1 MPGHAFAMEEL
12 FVRQVDIGVADM
24 DISVDDQLT
33 SARVVVERATATDRH
48 GGPDRELLLVYGAE
62 ETRAVADAL
71 RRASDVAMSDTR

>member
-1 MPGHAFAMEEL
+1 MEEL

-33 SARVVVERATATDRH
+33 TTRVVIERATATDRH
-48 GGPDRELLLVYGAE
+48 GGPDRELLLVYGAA

-71 RRASDVAMSDTR
+71 HRASEMALVESSTNPLP